1 MNETLFGDVCGRCL
15 GADRDRTISTNHCF
29 YLFSKNNFLSIYVKM
44 YVKDFATPCFSP
56 VLAKNRLTG
65 NPFFSWSDSKSGQ
78 NREGCSVQNLLTCR

>member
-1 MNETLFGDVCGRCL
+1 
-15 GADRDRTISTNHCF
+15 
-29 YLFSKNNFLSIYVKM
+29 M

-78 NREGCSVQNLLTCR
+78 NREGCSIQNLLTCRKLSLPRTGEWFFPNPERTGY